1 MSQTAEVM
9 GKARE
14 AIGKRT
20 NYRWVVMVLIF
31 VIYTIAM
38 ADRANLGVALPFIKK
53 EFRMTNT
60 DAGAL
65 VSLLFFFYAIFQIPA
80 GFLYKKL
87 SVRKVFPVSMILT
100 SVFTGLMGFAGS
112 LLMLKFFRAGLGLAE
127 SPTGIGCTSTINRWF
142 PSKEKGTATGIWLAA
157 SKFGPVLCPPL
168 GVLIIE
174 MFGWRYIFY
183 FFAIPGIIFSILWLL
198 LVTNKPS
205 ESRFVSPAELEYI
218 QTEQAPAAAT
228 GKAPAARKQY
238 SLAWLDKLI
247 LAKRVKQL
255 ETSAQV
261 FRSWN
266 IYGNTIGYGCM
277 IGVSNV
283 MLAWIPTYLM
293 SVQHF
298 TSMRMGFLASAPFV
312 GAVLGN
318 LLGGVI
324 SDWVLNKRR
333 KPLMLVSAFC
343 TTLTMYALVYAPN
356 SAAYL
361 GFMLFMTGLLLALG
375 YSAFAVYP
383 MGVTTKETYPVAFGI
398 INSGGQLGGAV
409 TPLAV
414 GMILDRYNWNG
425 AFLFLA
431 LCSVLCLVVLA
442 TIDEPLDDAM
452 LPAPARK

>member
-1 MSQTAEVM
+1 MSQAAAGLEQVRD
-9 GKARE
+9 AVR
-14 AIGKRT
+14 KRT
-20 NYRWVVMVLIF
+20 NYRWFVMLLIF
-31 VIYTIAM
+31 LIYTVAM
-38 ADRANLGVALPFIKK
+38 ADRANLGIALPFIKK

-65 VSLLFFFYAIFQIPA
+65 VSILFFFYAVFQIPA
-80 GFLYKKL
+80 GFLYKHL

-100 SVFTGLMGFAGS
+100 SVFTFLMGTTGS
-112 LLMLKFFRAGLGLAE
+112 LLMLKLIRGGLGLAE
-127 SPTGIGCTSTINRWF
+127 SPTGIGCTATINRWF
-142 PSKEKGTATGIWLAA
+142 PPKEKGTATGIWLAA
-157 SKFGPVLCPPL
+157 SKFGPVLCPVL
-168 GVLIIE
+168 GMLIIE
-174 MFGWRYIFY
+174 SFGWRYIFY
-183 FFAIPGIIFSILWLL
+183 FFAVPGIVLSILWLF

-218 QTEQAPAAAT
+218 QTEQSPAAAKE
-228 GKAPAARKQY
+228 KAPLARKQY

-247 LAKRVKQL
+247 LAKKVKQL

-293 SVQHF
+293 NVKHF
-298 TSMRMGFLASAPFV
+298 TSMKMGFLASAPFV

-324 SDWVLNKRR
+324 SDWLLNKRR
-333 KPLMLVSAFC
+333 KPLMIVSAFC

-398 INSGGQLGGAV
+398 INSGGQLGGAL

-414 GMILDRYNWNG
+414 GIILDRYNWDG
-425 AFLFLA
+425 VFLFLA
-431 LCSVLCLVVLA
+431 LCSVLCLIVLL
-442 TIDEPLDDAM
+442 TLDEPLDDTMIPTTAQS
-452 LPAPARK
+452 

>member
-1 MSQTAEVM
+1 MSQAAEVVA
-9 GKARE
+9 KPQESAER
-14 AIGKRT
+14 RT

-31 VIYTIAM
+31 IIYTIAM

-65 VSLLFFFYAIFQIPA
+65 VSLLFFFYAISQIPA
-80 GFLYKKL
+80 GFLYKRL
-87 SVRKVFPVSMILT
+87 SVRKVFPLSMILT
-100 SVFTGLMGFAGS
+100 SVFTGLMGTTGS
-112 LLMLKFFRAGLGLAE
+112 LLMLKCFRAGLGLAE
-127 SPTGIGCTSTINRWF
+127 GPTGIGCTATINSWF
-142 PSKEKGTATGIWLAA
+142 PPKEKGTATGIWLAA

-198 LVTNKPS
+198 LVSNKPS
-205 ESRFVSPAELEYI
+205 ESRFCSPAEVEYI
-218 QTEQAPAAAT
+218 RTEQAPVAAA
-228 GKAPAARKQY
+228 AVHRARKRY

-255 ETSAQV
+255 ETSGQV

-266 IYGNTIGYGCM
+266 VYGNTIGYGCM

-293 SVQHF
+293 GVKYF
-298 TSMRMGFLASAPFV
+298 TSLKMGFLASAPFV

-324 SDWVLNKRR
+324 SDRLLNKRR

-343 TTLTMYALVYAPN
+343 TTITMYALVYAPN
-356 SAAYL
+356 SGRLLWVHAFDDGYIA
-361 GFMLFMTGLLLALG
+361 GAWIFRFRGLPHGRDNERDLPNRLWHNQQRRTTRRRH
-375 YSAFAVYP
+375 YSAGSWYD
-383 MGVTTKETYPVAFGI
+383 
-398 INSGGQLGGAV
+398 LG
-409 TPLAV
+409 PL
-414 GMILDRYNWNG
+414 
-425 AFLFLA
+425 
-431 LCSVLCLVVLA
+431 
-442 TIDEPLDDAM
+442 
-452 LPAPARK
+452 

>member
-1 MSQTAEVM
+1 
-9 GKARE
+9 
-14 AIGKRT
+14 
-20 NYRWVVMVLIF
+20 
-31 VIYTIAM
+31 
-38 ADRANLGVALPFIKK
+38 
-53 EFRMTNT
+53 
-60 DAGAL
+60 
-65 VSLLFFFYAIFQIPA
+65 
-80 GFLYKKL
+80 L
-87 SVRKVFPVSMILT
+87 S
-100 SVFTGLMGFAGS
+100 
-112 LLMLKFFRAGLGLAE
+112 
-127 SPTGIGCTSTINRWF
+127 
-142 PSKEKGTATGIWLAA
+142 
-157 SKFGPVLCPPL
+157 
-168 GVLIIE
+168 II
-174 MFGWRYIFY
+174 
-183 FFAIPGIIFSILWLL
+183 WLL
-198 LVTNKPS
+198 LVANKPS

-218 QTEQAPAAAT
+218 QTEQSTAVAKA
-228 GKAPAARKQY
+228 KAPVARKQY

-293 SVQHF
+293 NVKHF
-298 TSMRMGFLASAPFV
+298 TSMKMGFLASAPFV

-324 SDWVLNKRR
+324 SDWLLNKRR
-333 KPLMLVSAFC
+333 KPLMIVSAFC

-398 INSGGQLGGAV
+398 INSGGQLGGAL

-414 GMILDRYNWNG
+414 GMILDRYSWDG
-425 AFLFLA
+425 VFLFLA
-431 LCSVLCLVVLA
+431 LCSVLCLVVLL
-442 TIDEPLDDAM
+442 TLDEPLDDTM
-452 LPAPARK
+452 VPATSRN

>member
-1 MSQTAEVM
+1 M
-9 GKARE
+9 G
-14 AIGKRT
+14 T
-20 NYRWVVMVLIF
+20 
-31 VIYTIAM
+31 T
-38 ADRANLGVALPFIKK
+38 
-53 EFRMTNT
+53 
-60 DAGAL
+60 
-65 VSLLFFFYAIFQIPA
+65 
-80 GFLYKKL
+80 
-87 SVRKVFPVSMILT
+87 
-100 SVFTGLMGFAGS
+100 GS

-127 SPTGIGCTSTINRWF
+127 SPTGIGCTATINRWF
-142 PSKEKGTATGIWLAA
+142 PPKEKGTATGIWLAA
-157 SKFGPVLCPPL
+157 SKFGPVLCPVL

-174 MFGWRYIFY
+174 SFGWRYIFY
-183 FFAIPGIIFSILWLL
+183 FFAIPGIILSIIWLL
-198 LVTNKPS
+198 LVANKPS

-218 QTEQAPAAAT
+218 QTEQSTAVAKA
-228 GKAPAARKQY
+228 KAPVARKQY

-293 SVQHF
+293 NVKHF
-298 TSMRMGFLASAPFV
+298 TSMKMGFLASAPFV

-324 SDWVLNKRR
+324 SDWLLNKRR
-333 KPLMLVSAFC
+333 KPLMIVSAFC

-398 INSGGQLGGAV
+398 INSGGQLGGAL

-414 GMILDRYNWNG
+414 GMILDRYSWDG
-425 AFLFLA
+425 VFLFLA
-431 LCSVLCLVVLA
+431 LCSVLCLVVLL
-442 TIDEPLDDAM
+442 TLDEPLDDTM
-452 LPAPARK
+452 VPATSRN